1 MRACREILRARPK
14 AELLWASTR
23 EFLNIFH
30 AEEAGCQIITVPR
43 EFLSKSK
50 LDLVDKDLLEYSRE
64 TVQAFYKDATAAGYQ
79 INTKRTA
86 AA

>member
-1 MRACREILRARPK
+1 MRACGEILRDRPK

-30 AEEAGCQIITVPR
+30 AEEAGCHIITVPR

-50 LDLVDKDLLEYSRE
+50 LDLVGKDLQDYSRE
-64 TVQAFYKDATAAGYQ
+64 TVQVFYRDATAAGYQ
-79 INTKRTA
+79 IKKRIA